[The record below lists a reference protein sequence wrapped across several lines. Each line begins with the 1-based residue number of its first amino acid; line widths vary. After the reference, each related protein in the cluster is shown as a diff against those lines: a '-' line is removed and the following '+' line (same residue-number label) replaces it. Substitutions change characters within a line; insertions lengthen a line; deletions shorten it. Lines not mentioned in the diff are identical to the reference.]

1 MKKNFNRNILI
12 CVYGSF
18 FICVLCG
25 FIAWAAYRERDF
37 SQKGWMNCD
46 PAKRY
51 LYIEDFEE
59 KYDVV
64 GMQRSDIEDL
74 LGSPTWTETEPDT
87 EEIISYEYRIQDHI
101 LAGWKVYQIRF
112 QSGGWRKKCRKME
125 SYIVV
130 KVKLVIDIVHLTRQV
145 RWI

>member
-1 MKKNFNRNILI
+1 M
-12 CVYGSF
+12 
-18 FICVLCG
+18 
-25 FIAWAAYRERDF
+25 F
-37 SQKGWMNCD
+37 SQKGWRNCD

-112 QSGGWRKKCRKME
+112 QDDLVADTSI
-125 SYIVV
+125 IVE
-130 KVKLVIDIVHLTRQV
+130 D
-145 RWI
+145 W

>member
-12 CVYGSF
+12 CVYVF
-18 FICVLCG
+18 FLICVLCG
-25 FIAWAAYRERDF
+25 FIVWAAYRERDF

-64 GMQRSDIEDL
+64 GMQRSEIEDL

-87 EEIISYEYRIQDHI
+87 EEIIYYNSRPYPSRMEGISNKI
-101 LAGWKVYQIRF
+101 
-112 QSGGWRKKCRKME
+112 SG
-125 SYIVV
+125 
-130 KVKLVIDIVHLTRQV
+130 
-145 RWI
+145 

>member
-1 MKKNFNRNILI
+1 MKNTKKNFNRNILI
-12 CVYGSF
+12 CVYGFF

-25 FIAWAAYRERDF
+25 FIVWAAYRERDF

-74 LGSPTWTETEPDT
+74 LGSPTWRETEPDT
-87 EEIISYEYRIQDHI
+87 EEIIYYEYRIQDHI
-101 LAGWKVYQIRF
+101 LAGWK
-112 QSGGWRKKCRKME
+112 
-125 SYIVV
+125 
-130 KVKLVIDIVHLTRQV
+130 
-145 RWI
+145 

>member
-1 MKKNFNRNILI
+1 MKEKSNEKYEEKFQQKYTDLRLR
-12 CVYGSF
+12 F
-18 FICVLCG
+18 FLHMR
-25 FIAWAAYRERDF
+25 FIVWAAYRERDF
-37 SQKGWMNCD
+37 SPKGWMNCD

-74 LGSPTWTETEPDT
+74 LGSPTWRETEPDT
-87 EEIISYEYRIQDHI
+87 EEIIYYEYRIQDHI

-112 QSGGWRKKCRKME
+112 QDDLVADTSI
-125 SYIVV
+125 IVE
-130 KVKLVIDIVHLTRQV
+130 D
-145 RWI
+145 W

>member
-1 MKKNFNRNILI
+1 MKNTKKNFNRNILI

-25 FIAWAAYRERDF
+25 FIVWAAYRERDF

-64 GMQRSDIEDL
+64 GMQRSEIEDL

-112 QSGGWRKKCRKME
+112 QDDLVVDTSV
-125 SYIVV
+125 IVE
-130 KVKLVIDIVHLTRQV
+130 D
-145 RWI
+145 W

>member
-12 CVYGSF
+12 CVYGFF

-25 FIAWAAYRERDF
+25 FIVWAAYRERQF

-59 KYDVV
+59 KYDVI
-64 GMQRSDIEDL
+64 GMKRSEIEDL
-74 LGSPTWTETEPDT
+74 LGSPTWTET
-87 EEIISYEYRIQDHI
+87 
-101 LAGWKVYQIRF
+101 
-112 QSGGWRKKCRKME
+112 
-125 SYIVV
+125 
-130 KVKLVIDIVHLTRQV
+130 
-145 RWI
+145 

>member
-1 MKKNFNRNILI
+1 MKEKSNEKYEEKFQQKYTDLRLRFFLHMRIMRFYR
-12 CVYGSF
+12 VGS
-18 FICVLCG
+18 L
-25 FIAWAAYRERDF
+25 YF
-37 SQKGWMNCD
+37 SPKGWMNCD

-74 LGSPTWTETEPDT
+74 LGSPTWRETEPDT
-87 EEIISYEYRIQDHI
+87 EEIIYYEYRIQDHI

-112 QSGGWRKKCRKME
+112 QDDLVADTSI
-125 SYIVV
+125 IVE
-130 KVKLVIDIVHLTRQV
+130 D
-145 RWI
+145 W